1 MHRRRRV
8 ASRRRVRDARRRL
21 RRPRAAARA
30 IPTRCRRVSWAKLWV
45 FFFERMHSKRA
56 RQVARH
62 SRTRR
67 SMSRSPWGESRA
79 ACVPSSSSVREMDGC
94 VVARVRASR
103 RNVNDAVDA
112 VHDECA
118 PVRDENGDTAADA
131 ARAVP
136 GLTGLAETLA
146 AAPPPKPVAA
156 PTRGGDV
163 TGEFAG
169 AGGR

>member
-1 MHRRRRV
+1 MHTALSGHGATAEILLRRG
-8 ASRRRVRDARRRL
+8 ADPTVRD
-21 RRPRAAARA
+21 
-30 IPTRCRRVSWAKLWV
+30 K
-45 FFFERMHSKRA
+45 
-56 RQVARH
+56 
-62 SRTRR
+62 
-67 SMSRSPWGESRA
+67 
-79 ACVPSSSSVREMDGC
+79 
-94 VVARVRASR
+94 
-103 RNVNDAVDA
+103 
-112 VHDECA
+112 
-118 PVRDENGDTAADA
+118 NGDTAADA